1 MIEKGLHTK
10 EQAMTKAKELLGV
23 KYRQVYGLN

>member
-10 EQAMTKAKELLGV
+10 DQAINKAKELLGV
-23 KYRQVYGLN
+23 KYRDVYGLN